1 MRLTK
6 FEKLLTL
13 EKLHNVESGNTFRNN
28 NMCREF
34 NDHIANNL
42 ALKGLQNLKSSNFH
56 GALWDGTTLYLDE
69 VGNDGKVVASCCEF
83 LDYQMLIMHTKME
96 LKRGFMKTLS
106 K

>member
-6 FEKLLTL
+6 FEKLLAL

-56 GALWDGTTLYLDE
+56 GALWDGTADVSVSEKETKLE
-69 VGNDGKVVASCCEF
+69 V
-83 LDYQMLIMHTKME
+83 ME
-96 LKRGFMKTLS
+96 NLL
-106 K
+106 